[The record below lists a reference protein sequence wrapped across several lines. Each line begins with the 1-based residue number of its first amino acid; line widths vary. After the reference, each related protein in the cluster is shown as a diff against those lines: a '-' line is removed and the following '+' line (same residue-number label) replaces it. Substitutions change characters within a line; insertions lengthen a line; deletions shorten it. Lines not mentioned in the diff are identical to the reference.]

1 MGLGPR
7 IAAMTLVCAT
17 LDAGGPAGWVPA
29 RWQGGPLE
37 VRRRAGVAP
46 SEITRDWYNPRT
58 LDWLENTPI
67 NCLLV
72 TWSAGAEA
80 ALEAEQRKLVTSY
93 ARAAHRRGIAVLG
106 LLYPGA
112 DPGRAAAS
120 AMEAGL
126 DGLVLDGDFP
136 DGPKVARELRK
147 SCPLVIP
154 LGTRDWLRPEADWP
168 VWGTQDA
175 VTPRIRAI
183 SESGAVDATPTSEPW
198 IDSNTW
204 LIRSL
209 GAAGGGRPVWLG
221 NRLENPSAGDYARA
235 IADAAAGGG
244 RWVVAPDDALRAGL
258 WRGQPEALATW
269 RRVGAWLSFYEQHA
283 EWRAFAPAAA
293 LGIIQDSAGKDSA
306 MSDENLNLI
315 ARRRIPYRVIER
327 RELTPAAIEGLPA
340 VLAADLEP
348 PTERER
354 SLLAAFA
361 GAGRIVVYKED
372 PPDPEALSKDLLD
385 LIGNEN
391 LPVRLFNA
399 ASVLAQAGADPGGGR
414 LLVQL
419 VNYATEPSER
429 ITVRAAGEY
438 RGARLYS
445 PDAPPADLKTTRSG
459 GKTDVLL
466 AKVAVYAALLLEK

>member
-1 MGLGPR
+1 MGLGSR
-7 IAAMTLVCAT
+7 IAAMALVCAT
-17 LDAGGPAGWVPA
+17 LDAGGSAGWVPA

-46 SEITRDWYNPRT
+46 SEITRDWYNSRT

-93 ARAAHRRGIAVLG
+93 ARAAHGRGIAVLG

-112 DPGRAAAS
+112 DPGPAAAA

-126 DGLVLDGDFP
+126 DGLVLDGDFQ
-136 DGPKVARELRK
+136 DAAKIARELRK
-147 SCPLVIP
+147 ICPLVIP
-154 LGTRDWLRPEADWP
+154 LGRRDWLRPEADWP
-168 VWGTQDA
+168 VWGTRDA
-175 VTPRIRAI
+175 VTAGIRAV
-183 SESGAVDATPTSEPW
+183 SDSNGVYATPTSEPW
-198 IDSNTW
+198 IESNTW
-204 LIRSL
+204 LVRSL

-221 NRLENPSAGDYARA
+221 NLLENPSADSYARA

-269 RRVGAWLSFYEQHA
+269 RRVGAWLNFYEQHA
-283 EWRAFAPAAA
+283 EWRAFTPAAA
-293 LGIIQDSAGKDSA
+293 LGVIQDRAGKNSA
-306 MSDENLNLI
+306 VMDENLNQI

-327 RELTPAAIEGLPA
+327 RELTLAAIERLPA
-340 VLAADLEP
+340 VLATGLAP
-348 PTERER
+348 PSERER
-354 SLLAAFA
+354 GLLAAFA
-361 GAGRIVVYKED
+361 GAGRMVVYKQD
-372 PPDPEALSKDLLD
+372 PLDPEAFSKDLRD
-385 LIGNEN
+385 LIGSAN
-391 LPVRLFNA
+391 LPVRLYDA
-399 ASVLAQAGADPGGGR
+399 ASVLMQTGADPGGRR

-429 ITVRAAGEY
+429 ILVRAAGDY
-438 RGARLYS
+438 RGARLCS
-445 PDAPPADLKTTRSG
+445 PDAPPADLKTTTSRG
-459 GKTDVLL
+459 TTDVILEKL
-466 AKVAVYAALLLEK
+466 AVYAALVFEK

>member
-1 MGLGPR
+1 MGLGSR
-7 IAAMTLVCAT
+7 VAAMALVCAT
-17 LDAGGPAGWVPA
+17 IEAGGPAGWVPA

-58 LDWLENTPI
+58 LDFLENTPI

-80 ALEAEQRKLVTSY
+80 ALEAEQRKLVTGY
-93 ARAAHRRGIAVLG
+93 ARAARGRGIAVLG
-106 LLYPGA
+106 LLHPGA
-112 DPGRAAAS
+112 DPGPAAAA

-147 SCPLVIP
+147 SCPLVVP
-154 LGTRDWLRPEADWP
+154 LGTRDWLSPEADWP

-175 VTPRIRAI
+175 VAPGIRAV
-183 SESGAVDATPTSEPW
+183 SESDAVDATPTSEPW

-221 NRLENPSAGDYARA
+221 NLLDNPSAGDYARA

-244 RWVVAPDDALRAGL
+244 RWVVTPDDALRAGL

-269 RRVGAWLSFYEQHA
+269 RRVGAWLNFYERHA

-293 LGIIQDSAGKDSA
+293 LGIIQHRAGQDSA
-306 MSDENLNLI
+306 MADENLNLI

-327 RELTPAAIEGLPA
+327 RELTAAAIAGLPV
-340 VLAADLEP
+340 VLAAGLAP
-348 PTERER
+348 LTGRER
-354 SLLAAFA
+354 GLLAAFA
-361 GAGRIVVYKED
+361 GPGRMVVYEQD
-372 PPDPEALSKDLLD
+372 PPDPETLSKDLLD
-385 LIGNEN
+385 LIGNQN

-399 ASVLAQAGADPGGGR
+399 ASVLPQAGTDPGGRR

-438 RGARLYS
+438 RAARLYS

>member
-1 MGLGPR
+1 
-7 IAAMTLVCAT
+7 
-17 LDAGGPAGWVPA
+17 
-29 RWQGGPLE
+29 
-37 VRRRAGVAP
+37 
-46 SEITRDWYNPRT
+46 
-58 LDWLENTPI
+58 
-67 NCLLV
+67 
-72 TWSAGAEA
+72 
-80 ALEAEQRKLVTSY
+80 
-93 ARAAHRRGIAVLG
+93 
-106 LLYPGA
+106 
-112 DPGRAAAS
+112 
-120 AMEAGL
+120 MEAGL
-126 DGLVLDGDFP
+126 DGLVLDGDFQ
-136 DGPKVARELRK
+136 DAAKIARELRK

-154 LGTRDWLRPEADWP
+154 LGRRDWLRPEADWP
-168 VWGTQDA
+168 VWGTRDA
-175 VTPRIRAI
+175 VRAGIRAV
-183 SESGAVDATPTSEPW
+183 SDSNGVYATPTSEPW
-198 IDSNTW
+198 IESNTW
-204 LIRSL
+204 LVRSL

-221 NRLENPSAGDYARA
+221 NLLENPSTDGYARA

-269 RRVGAWLSFYEQHA
+269 RRVGAWLNFYEQHA
-283 EWRAFAPAAA
+283 EWRAFAPVAA
-293 LGIIQDSAGKDSA
+293 LGIIQDRAGKNSA
-306 MSDENLNLI
+306 VMDENLNQI

-340 VLAADLEP
+340 VLAAGLAP
-348 PTERER
+348 PTGRER
-354 SLLAAFA
+354 GLLEAFA

-372 PPDPEALSKDLLD
+372 PPDPESLSKDLLD

-399 ASVLAQAGADPGGGR
+399 ASVLAQAGTDPGRGR